1 MRRESGVT
9 LLEML
14 VASTILAIA
23 VVGLMTGLSG
33 TTRNAARLQDYD
45 RAVQLGRTR
54 MNELMLDLRLPR
66 NGYVNGTF
74 DRSQTGGLEAGWRAR
89 LTQFSLPPVMQAGE
103 AGLDRLE
110 LEIWWKS
117 GTTTRTYTLEGY
129 RPRPIRNED
138 VAAAAVEAAGQ
149 APGAGPK

>member
-1 MRRESGVT
+1 VKKAAGFT

-14 VASTILAIA
+14 VAATILATA
-23 VVGLMTGLSG
+23 VVGLMSALSG

-54 MNELMLDLRLPR
+54 MNDLMLDMRMPR
-66 NGYVNGTF
+66 NTTVSGMF

-89 LTQFSLPPVMQAGE
+89 LTQFSLPPVIQVGQAGI
-103 AGLDRLE
+103 DRVE

-117 GTTTRTYTLEGY
+117 GLATRTFTIDAY
-129 RPRPIRNED
+129 RPRAITEAD
-138 VAAAAVEAAGQ
+138 VAAGAVQ
-149 APGAGPK
+149 